1 MSDDAEISIVL
12 TVDEAMAVMFVLY
25 DTYGSWRADNVWN
38 AIFDTLQKMGED
50 VHQDCNRSG
59 DVTCD
64 FVDEPEDDD
73 DDDHF

>member
-1 MSDDAEISIVL
+1 MSDREEISIVL

-50 VHQDCNRSG
+50 VHQDRRRAG
-59 DVTCD
+59 DLTVELEE
-64 FVDEPEDDD
+64 DEDEDDD
-73 DDDHF
+73 DV